1 MNNETGGKGRKRNEG
16 MKKVKATYK

>member
-1 MNNETGGKGRKRNEG
+1 MNNETGGKGRKKNEG